1 MTDAI
6 RSLLQS
12 RLSVGAGRV
21 VGGQVPTAPSARPS
35 ARPGPKPFEQ
45 QELFPVRRVTDVSDE
60 AIDAYAADEDD
71 GDGGYSGTGY
81 PITGAKPL
89 DLTVTPFVRGTDLP
103 EDVPG
108 SIPPGFNT
116 AYAGQLIEQ
125 AFGFGGYKYNSLTG
139 RVERDDLKTIGMAL
153 PGAIGFAAGIGS
165 ALNKKN
171 LERIAR
177 KADAQEEGFALGM
190 LQGRIV
196 GVSPAPV
203 GSGYVLSG
211 VLPQNLSP
219 KQRQTI
225 AEQLLG
231 ISQRSRAE
239 FAKEQEERQ
248 RRIDESQAT
257 QQETDAGAGLF
268 QPGDEPAKPN
278 PRVNVPDTS
287 YSGDESQYG
296 AGSGGG
302 GGSYFSDLGGGQ
314 SSDPGHSYTSYEPS
328 GGGGSSDREDRES
341 DIAGGGGPPSGGGSY
356 GAMDSTGGSRRFA
369 SGGNVNPIQGNGFV
383 KGSPDNYT
391 RTQTVADDENR
402 QVREGSFVLNAPT
415 VERLQQAGMLPKGV
429 DNSDKNATIK
439 ANKGGL
445 MDVALSK
452 GEYVIEPEEAQR
464 IGYSFLEK
472 LNDQGKAEVDR
483 RQAAADGGFINGYQE
498 GGKTLPTVLPKP
510 SPVRQAYVGE
520 DIDRPEIPLTDN
532 MIAQFEVY
540 NNSKKQ
546 RKDVENLINAL
557 NDRENLALVALAET
571 TAETDDVEAMMGV
584 QTTVL
589 NRVRSQAVKPEKYPL
604 VRRDFKDVTDVKSAL
619 KQRTPGRGSGSF
631 MFQYDGFEPKYLS
644 PKINSVLKG
653 QVPAFAITK
662 IMASSA
668 NVLDPEAQF
677 GEGLFPDTVTFYT
690 REDAPLAKDME
701 LNPQMRYVTTLG
713 GHDFYSYEA
722 APESPDEEKIYKEYL
737 AEKRKK
743 KKN

>member
-1 MTDAI
+1 MSNPIRDAI
-6 RSLLQS
+6 ADFTLGQIAAPRVPTPTIDSPRMNIDYRQYPFGYGTSQATATASAPSYTSSDGSGPGPYRGPLDVMGMTQS
-12 RLSVGAGRV
+12 VENQFVGAGRALSGAMST
-21 VGGQVPTAPSARPS
+21 VGLSSFMGLGSAISLKNLQRIENKIAEGEAGYALGMFNNRIIGVS
-35 ARPGPKPFEQ
+35 PG
-45 QELFPVRRVTDVSDE
+45 L
-60 AIDAYAADEDD
+60 
-71 GDGGYSGTGY
+71 
-81 PITGAKPL
+81 
-89 DLTVTPFVRGTDLP
+89 
-103 EDVPG
+103 
-108 SIPPGFNT
+108 
-116 AYAGQLIEQ
+116 
-125 AFGFGGYKYNSLTG
+125 FGGYT
-139 RVERDDLKTIGMAL
+139 
-153 PGAIGFAAGIGS
+153 
-165 ALNKKN
+165 
-171 LERIAR
+171 
-177 KADAQEEGFALGM
+177 
-190 LQGRIV
+190 
-196 GVSPAPV
+196 
-203 GSGYVLSG
+203 LSG
-211 VLPQNLSP
+211 VLPEGLSDAQRRQLTSNLLSLREAQDNP
-219 KQRQTI
+219 KDFAVAPQPTVEPTDEERAASGRANIVFDDKGQPVKIGTTDDYVTTASGQYVSQAELQRQNQAKQAAD
-225 AEQLLG
+225 AEAARQE
-231 ISQRSRAE
+231 RAR
-239 FAKEQEERQ
+239 AAAEEAARTRAAAEAAQRQ
-248 RRIDESQAT
+248 RDDNENN
-257 QQETDAGAGLF
+257 
-268 QPGDEPAKPN
+268 QPRNEYSIG
-278 PRVNVPDTS
+278 TS
-287 YSGDESQYG
+287 
-296 AGSGGG
+296 
-302 GGSYFSDLGGGQ
+302 
-314 SSDPGHSYTSYEPS
+314 
-328 GGGGSSDREDRES
+328 GSSNPTER
-341 DIAGGGGPPSGGGSY
+341 GGYRMNAKGG
-356 GAMDSTGGSRRFA
+356 TVQRT
-369 SGGNVNPIQGNGFV
+369 GFV
-383 KGSPDNYT
+383 EGSPDNYAKGD
-391 RTQTVADDENR
+391 TVADTVKT
-402 QVREGSFVLNAPT
+402 QVRENSFVLNAPT
-415 VERLQQAGMLPKGV
+415 VERLQEAGLLPKGV
-429 DNSDKNATIK
+429 DNSDKKTTIK
-439 ANKGGL
+439 AKKGGL

-472 LNDQGKAEVDR
+472 INDQGKAEVDR

-498 GGKTLPTVLPKP
+498 GGKTLPTVLPQP

-557 NDRENLALVALAET
+557 DDRENLALVALAET
-571 TAETDDVEAMMGV
+571 TAETDDIEAMMGV
-584 QTTVL
+584 QTTVI
-589 NRVRSQAVKPEKYPL
+589 NRVKSKAVKPEKYPL

>member
-1 MTDAI
+1 MSNPIRDAI
-6 RSLLQS
+6 ADFTLGQIAAPRVPTPTIDSPRMNIDYRQYPFGYGTSQATATASAPSYTSSDGSGPGPYRGPLDVMGMTQS
-12 RLSVGAGRV
+12 VENQFVGAGRALSGAMST
-21 VGGQVPTAPSARPS
+21 VGLSSFMGLGSAISLKNLQRIENKIAEGEAGYALGMFNNRIIGVS
-35 ARPGPKPFEQ
+35 PG
-45 QELFPVRRVTDVSDE
+45 L
-60 AIDAYAADEDD
+60 
-71 GDGGYSGTGY
+71 
-81 PITGAKPL
+81 
-89 DLTVTPFVRGTDLP
+89 
-103 EDVPG
+103 
-108 SIPPGFNT
+108 
-116 AYAGQLIEQ
+116 
-125 AFGFGGYKYNSLTG
+125 FGGYT
-139 RVERDDLKTIGMAL
+139 
-153 PGAIGFAAGIGS
+153 
-165 ALNKKN
+165 
-171 LERIAR
+171 
-177 KADAQEEGFALGM
+177 
-190 LQGRIV
+190 
-196 GVSPAPV
+196 
-203 GSGYVLSG
+203 LSG
-211 VLPQNLSP
+211 VLPEGLSDAQRRQLTSNLLSLREAQDNP
-219 KQRQTI
+219 KDFAVAPQPTVEPTDEERAASGRANIVFDDKGQPVKIGTTDDYVTTASGQYVSQAELQRQNQAKQAAD
-225 AEQLLG
+225 AEAARQE
-231 ISQRSRAE
+231 RAR
-239 FAKEQEERQ
+239 AAAEEAARTRAAAEAAQRQ
-248 RRIDESQAT
+248 RDDNENN
-257 QQETDAGAGLF
+257 
-268 QPGDEPAKPN
+268 QPRNEYSIG
-278 PRVNVPDTS
+278 TS
-287 YSGDESQYG
+287 
-296 AGSGGG
+296 
-302 GGSYFSDLGGGQ
+302 
-314 SSDPGHSYTSYEPS
+314 
-328 GGGGSSDREDRES
+328 GSSNPTER
-341 DIAGGGGPPSGGGSY
+341 GGYRMNAKGG
-356 GAMDSTGGSRRFA
+356 TVQRT
-369 SGGNVNPIQGNGFV
+369 GFV
-383 KGSPDNYT
+383 EGSPDNYAKGD
-391 RTQTVADDENR
+391 TVADTVKT

-415 VERLQQAGMLPKGV
+415 VEKLQQAGVLPKGV
-429 DNSDKNATIK
+429 DNSNKKATIK
-439 ANKGGL
+439 AKKGGL

-472 LNDQGKAEVDR
+472 INDQGKAEVDR

-498 GGKTLPTVLPKP
+498 GGKTLPTVLPQP

-557 NDRENLALVALAET
+557 DDRENLALVALAET
-571 TAETDDVEAMMGV
+571 TAETDDIEAMMGV

-589 NRVRSQAVKPEKYPL
+589 NRVKSQAVKPEKYPL

>member
-1 MTDAI
+1 MSNPIRDAI
-6 RSLLQS
+6 ADFTLGQIAAPRVPTPTIDSPRMNIDYRQYPFGYGTSQATATASAPSYTSSDGSGPGPYRGPLDVMGMTQS
-12 RLSVGAGRV
+12 VENQFVGAGRALSGAMST
-21 VGGQVPTAPSARPS
+21 VGLSSFMGLGSAISLKNLQRIENKIAEGEAGYALGMFNNRIIGVS
-35 ARPGPKPFEQ
+35 PG
-45 QELFPVRRVTDVSDE
+45 L
-60 AIDAYAADEDD
+60 
-71 GDGGYSGTGY
+71 
-81 PITGAKPL
+81 
-89 DLTVTPFVRGTDLP
+89 
-103 EDVPG
+103 
-108 SIPPGFNT
+108 
-116 AYAGQLIEQ
+116 
-125 AFGFGGYKYNSLTG
+125 FGGYT
-139 RVERDDLKTIGMAL
+139 
-153 PGAIGFAAGIGS
+153 
-165 ALNKKN
+165 
-171 LERIAR
+171 
-177 KADAQEEGFALGM
+177 
-190 LQGRIV
+190 
-196 GVSPAPV
+196 
-203 GSGYVLSG
+203 LSG
-211 VLPQNLSP
+211 VLPEGLSDAQRRQLTSNLLSLREAQDNP
-219 KQRQTI
+219 KDFAVAPQPTVEPTDEERAASGRANIVFDDKGQPVKIGTTDDYVTTASGQYVSQAELQRQNQAKQAAD
-225 AEQLLG
+225 AEAARQE
-231 ISQRSRAE
+231 RAR
-239 FAKEQEERQ
+239 AAAEEAARTRAAAEAAQRQ
-248 RRIDESQAT
+248 RDDNENN
-257 QQETDAGAGLF
+257 
-268 QPGDEPAKPN
+268 QPRNEYSIG
-278 PRVNVPDTS
+278 TS
-287 YSGDESQYG
+287 
-296 AGSGGG
+296 
-302 GGSYFSDLGGGQ
+302 
-314 SSDPGHSYTSYEPS
+314 
-328 GGGGSSDREDRES
+328 GSSNPTER
-341 DIAGGGGPPSGGGSY
+341 GGYRMNAKGG
-356 GAMDSTGGSRRFA
+356 TVQRT
-369 SGGNVNPIQGNGFV
+369 GFV
-383 KGSPDNYT
+383 EGSPDNYAKGD
-391 RTQTVADDENR
+391 TVADTVKT

-415 VERLQQAGMLPKGV
+415 VEKLQQAGMLPKGV
-429 DNSDKNATIK
+429 DNSNKNATIK

-472 LNDQGKAEVDR
+472 INDQGKAEVDR

-498 GGKTLPTVLPKP
+498 GGKTLPTVLPQP

-557 NDRENLALVALAET
+557 DDRENLALVALAET
-571 TAETDDVEAMMGV
+571 TAETDDIEAMMGV

-589 NRVRSQAVKPEKYPL
+589 NRVKSQAVKPEKYPL